1 MKLPRRT
8 RGRQASHLK
17 MKKAERFPSL
27 RTRRSGGLMLMWNHE
42 TKHMK
47 NPAPDYQINKLQ
59 IFIGAVCLL
68 IGALVYLIDR
78 PPDFTYFV
86 YRYGIFL
93 SLHDV
98 LPRVFGPFADS
109 LPDFIH
115 TFSFILLTAGIL
127 SCGKKAGIL
136 ISISW
141 LLIDSAFELGQ
152 LYSSTA
158 LKLIPE
164 WFSRI
169 PFLEATVGYF
179 RRGTFDF
186 NDIAAVFLGAVA
198 ACFVVFIT
206 MKQGNYYE
214 QKEQQIN

>member
-1 MKLPRRT
+1 M
-8 RGRQASHLK
+8 GR
-17 MKKAERFPSL
+17 
-27 RTRRSGGLMLMWNHE
+27 
-42 TKHMK
+42 
-47 NPAPDYQINKLQ
+47 NPTTSSATSDHQVNKLQ
-59 IFIGAVCLL
+59 ILIGVVCLL
-68 IGALVYLIDR
+68 IGALFYLIDR
-78 PPDFTYFV
+78 PPELTYFV
-86 YRYGIFL
+86 HRYGIFL
-93 SLHDV
+93 SLHN
-98 LPRVFGPFADS
+98 VFSEMSGTIGNS

-115 TFSFILLTAGIL
+115 PFSFILLTAGML

-158 LKLIPE
+158 LKLIPA

-169 PFLEATVGYF
+169 PFLEATEGYF
-179 RRGTFDF
+179 TKGTFDF

-206 MKQGNYYE
+206 MKKGKYHEY
-214 QKEQQIN
+214 KEQHVD

>member
-1 MKLPRRT
+1 MSENDT
-8 RGRQASHLK
+8 RSD
-17 MKKAERFPSL
+17 F
-27 RTRRSGGLMLMWNHE
+27 
-42 TKHMK
+42 
-47 NPAPDYQINKLQ
+47 QINKLQ
-59 IFIGAVCLL
+59 ILIGAVCLL
-68 IGALVYLIDR
+68 VGALVYLIDR
-78 PPDFTYFV
+78 PPELTYFV

-93 SLHDV
+93 SLHNV
-98 LPRVFGPFADS
+98 ISGMFGPIGNS

-136 ISISW
+136 ISVSW

-158 LKLIPE
+158 LKLIPV

-169 PFLEATVGYF
+169 QFLEATKGYF
-179 RRGTFDF
+179 RKGTFDF
-186 NDIAAVFLGAVA
+186 NDITAVFLGAVT

-206 MKQGNYYE
+206 MKQGKHHE
-214 QKEQQIN
+214 QKE

>member
-1 MKLPRRT
+1 M
-8 RGRQASHLK
+8 
-17 MKKAERFPSL
+17 
-27 RTRRSGGLMLMWNHE
+27 N
-42 TKHMK
+42 K
-47 NPAPDYQINKLQ
+47 NPTTPDNQINRLQ

-78 PPDFTYFV
+78 PPDLTYFV

-93 SLHDV
+93 SLHNV
-98 LPRVFGPFADS
+98 ISAMFGPIGNF

-152 LYSSTA
+152 LYSSAA
-158 LKLIPE
+158 LKLVPA

-169 PFLEATVGYF
+169 PFLEATEGYF

-186 NDIAAVFLGAVA
+186 NDITAVFLGAVA
-198 ACFVVFIT
+198 ACLVVFIT
-206 MKQGNYYE
+206 MKQGKHYE
-214 QKEQQIN
+214 QKK